1 MTNRIKYTTLFSL
14 LSLSALSDLAG
25 AQTISD
31 AQRSLQQL
39 NHKIAV
45 LQKDLNQTH
54 TQQTQ
59 LQREL
64 STTEQQIK
72 HNEVTLQTLQ
82 QQIPLKKSE
91 IEKIEKKIAESQIKF
106 NQLQALLLHQ
116 IQTRYK
122 QQPNQPLAWFIVHP
136 QKAEIEK
143 ILSYYH
149 YILHTYKQTL
159 EEMKLTQ
166 AQLQIQ
172 QSQLQQ
178 EVEKLHH
185 LQVQAQL
192 IQQQLQA
199 HKNHHQTLLVTVKN
213 RVLNQENT
221 LNQYQRNRDNL
232 SQILNKLSRESVI
245 QTRHSMTTM
254 KRKLPNP
261 VNVEPNHIHKIH
273 QGIMLYTTEG
283 SPVQAVYP
291 GKVVFGEW
299 LNGYGL
305 LIIIDHGWGLMT
317 LYANNHTLTKHVGDI
332 VNQGEQ
338 IALVG
343 HGGIS
348 KQTGLYFEV
357 RKHGKAISP
366 LEWLRTNHR

>member
-1 MTNRIKYTTLFSL
+1 MLNPIQRTTLLWIMNLSL
-14 LSLSALSDLAG
+14 LSGMAT
-25 AQTISD
+25 AQTVSD
-31 AQRSLQQL
+31 TQRSLQQL
-39 NHKIAV
+39 NQKIAV
-45 LQKDLNQTH
+45 IQKDLSQTH

-72 HNEVTLQTLQ
+72 HNELTLQALQ
-82 QQIPLKKSE
+82 QQIPLKKTA
-91 IEKIEKKIAESQIKF
+91 IEKIEKETAESQLKF
-106 NQLQALLLHQ
+106 TQLQALLLHQ

-122 QQPNQPLAWFIVHP
+122 QQPNQPLEWFLVHP
-136 QKAEIEK
+136 QKAEIDK

-149 YILHTYKQTL
+149 YVLHTHKQTL
-159 EEMKLTQ
+159 QQMQVTQ
-166 AQLQIQ
+166 VHLQSQ
-172 QSQLQQ
+172 QAQLQQ

-185 LQVQAQL
+185 LQSKAQL

-199 HKNHHQTLLVTVKN
+199 HKNHHQTLFTSLQHHMLTQK
-213 RVLNQENT
+213 NT
-221 LNQYQRNRDNL
+221 LGQYQRNRDNL
-232 SQILNKLSRESVI
+232 SEILGKLSRESVI

-261 VNVEPNHIHKIH
+261 VDVAPSQIHKIH
-273 QGIMLYTTEG
+273 QGIMLYSAEG
-283 SPVQAVYP
+283 SAVQAVYP

-305 LIIIDHGWGLMT
+305 LLIIDHGWGLMT
-317 LYANNHTLTKHVGDI
+317 LYANNHALTKHVGDI

-343 HGGIS
+343 HGGIA

-357 RKHGKAISP
+357 RKHGKAIPP
-366 LEWLRTNHR
+366 LDWLGSG